1 MPPAS
6 TVLGWVEDNRG
17 ADPEIKG
24 SGFSERYAS
33 ARTKLLENMA
43 DELLEIADD
52 GINDWMEVE
61 TKSGRLVKV
70 PDQEHIQRS
79 RLRVETRKWLLS
91 KLRPD
96 KYGDKTDVNL
106 RTPDSITVNVRS
118 VLTPP
123 DEKLQK

>member
-17 ADPEIKG
+17 ADPAIKG

-123 DEKLQK
+123 DPPK